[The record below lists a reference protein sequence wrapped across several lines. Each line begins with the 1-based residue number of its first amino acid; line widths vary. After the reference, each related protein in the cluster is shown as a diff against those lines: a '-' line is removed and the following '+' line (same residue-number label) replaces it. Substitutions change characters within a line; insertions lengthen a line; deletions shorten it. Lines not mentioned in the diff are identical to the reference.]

1 MNYKR
6 TILVSLP
13 FMAFMT
19 FWSAYDGII
28 PLMLKNT
35 FHIGDT
41 VSGVVMA
48 LDNILAVLLLP
59 IFGSLS
65 DKTKSRYGR
74 RMPYILLGT
83 LFAVLG
89 MPLIPLGDYLYNFP
103 MFIIGLGVVL
113 LALSSYRSA
122 EVALMPDVTPSPYRS
137 KADALNSL
145 SATAGTMVILACISL
160 LVPAVKHPDYM
171 AVFAVIMVLMTASA
185 LILFF
190 TVKEPEAVARM
201 QEESR
206 KLGVVYQED
215 TVSFGGKETLPADV
229 KRSLLGVLACVFF
242 FFFAYNATSSA
253 LSKYANVMWGMEGG
267 SYATLQLVPVI
278 VTLFAYLPMAG
289 LAVRIGRKKT
299 VITGGLLL
307 IIAYGALFS
316 SGKFS
321 PVLYVYMS
329 MIGIGMAAVSI
340 NVYPMIMEISTPET
354 TGKYTGYY
362 YTASMT
368 AQIITPV
375 LSGAVMEF
383 IGYRYLFLYAFI
395 FGVITLIPLL
405 FVHHGD
411 VMKMEE
417 TAPQPTGQMSGGL
430 QENGVSSSYSAS

>member
-1 MNYKR
+1 MDYKR

-89 MPLIPLGDYLYNFP
+89 MPLIPLGDYFYNFP

-289 LAVRIGRKKT
+289 LAVRIGRK
-299 VITGGLLL
+299 
-307 IIAYGALFS
+307 
-316 SGKFS
+316 
-321 PVLYVYMS
+321 
-329 MIGIGMAAVSI
+329 
-340 NVYPMIMEISTPET
+340 
-354 TGKYTGYY
+354 
-362 YTASMT
+362 
-368 AQIITPV
+368 
-375 LSGAVMEF
+375 
-383 IGYRYLFLYAFI
+383 RR
-395 FGVITLIPLL
+395 
-405 FVHHGD
+405 
-411 VMKMEE
+411 
-417 TAPQPTGQMSGGL
+417 
-430 QENGVSSSYSAS
+430 

>member
-1 MNYKR
+1 MDYKR

-171 AVFAVIMVLMTASA
+171 AVFAVIMVLMTASGERA
-185 LILFF
+185 GGGG
-190 TVKEPEAVARM
+190 THAGGKPEA
-201 QEESR
+201 
-206 KLGVVYQED
+206 GC
-215 TVSFGGKETLPADV
+215 G
-229 KRSLLGVLACVFF
+229 
-242 FFFAYNATSSA
+242 
-253 LSKYANVMWGMEGG
+253 
-267 SYATLQLVPVI
+267 
-278 VTLFAYLPMAG
+278 
-289 LAVRIGRKKT
+289 
-299 VITGGLLL
+299 
-307 IIAYGALFS
+307 
-316 SGKFS
+316 
-321 PVLYVYMS
+321 
-329 MIGIGMAAVSI
+329 
-340 NVYPMIMEISTPET
+340 
-354 TGKYTGYY
+354 
-362 YTASMT
+362 
-368 AQIITPV
+368 
-375 LSGAVMEF
+375 LSGR
-383 IGYRYLFLYAFI
+383 YR
-395 FGVITLIPLL
+395 
-405 FVHHGD
+405 
-411 VMKMEE
+411 
-417 TAPQPTGQMSGGL
+417 
-430 QENGVSSSYSAS
+430 